1 MKIKNAFLN
10 VHIHAVKENF
20 DYRSVKDSK
29 KLKIKQLPSET
40 EPNQDT
46 KRDSTQRKK
55 IKQKERE
62 REEGVMKQ

>member
-10 VHIHAVKENF
+10 VHIHVVKENF